1 MTPEKWEVYIAIARK
16 VESNGSGDDVSRNP
30 SDLAMQQDFIDT
42 FARHL
47 PAPARVLAP
56 GAISEAAMLAER
68 GYETHALVLG
78 RDNVRWLN
86 DARSRLPDPNL
97 LVSDGKKFWFYTPP
111 FDEGE
116 QGQVIE
122 KKTSEVQTKFAHALL
137 SGSFSI
143 ARNMKVKQEKPS
155 RFALIPK
162 KGTAG
167 TVIRAEIEVDP
178 GEKLIK
184 KVILSHRD
192 GTRSE
197 ISLSA
202 IKLGEPLE
210 DRLFNFV
217 PPPDTDVIKE

>member
-1 MTPEKWEVYIAIARK
+1 MTKRLPGSINFIGLIGIMSLTLQPVHAAKLPPLLQEVEAKYARATTLEADFSQINVVSALKRTKTSSGHIQFKRPDKIRWETVK
-16 VESNGSGDDVSRNP
+16 
-30 SDLAMQQDFIDT
+30 
-42 FARHL
+42 
-47 PAPARVLAP
+47 
-56 GAISEAAMLAER
+56 
-68 GYETHALVLG
+68 
-78 RDNVRWLN
+78 
-86 DARSRLPDPNL
+86 PDPNL

-192 GTRSE
+192 GNRSE

>member
-97 LVSDGKKFWFYTPP
+97 LVVRERDAHDLDYPANFFDGYFTVQVHEHWIAPHIHVGEVRYCSRDGAIAFVDACGTTNPAQRQIWHTNLVNEEQVLEQWQYWG
-111 FDEGE
+111 FDERWRGN
-116 QGQVIE
+116 
-122 KKTSEVQTKFAHALL
+122 
-137 SGSFSI
+137 SGN
-143 ARNMKVKQEKPS
+143 ARPQFV
-155 RFALIPK
+155 
-162 KGTAG
+162 
-167 TVIRAEIEVDP
+167 V
-178 GEKLIK
+178 EKLPAGHSSFKNSGYVNHIMRMRAA
-184 KVILSHRD
+184 L
-192 GTRSE
+192 
-197 ISLSA
+197 
-202 IKLGEPLE
+202 
-210 DRLFNFV
+210 
-217 PPPDTDVIKE
+217 

>member
-1 MTPEKWEVYIAIARK
+1 MKKRVHGFIQFIGLIGIMSLTLHPVHAAKLPRLLQEVEAKYARATTLEADFSQINVLSALKRTKTSSGHIQFKRPNKIRWETLK
-16 VESNGSGDDVSRNP
+16 
-30 SDLAMQQDFIDT
+30 
-42 FARHL
+42 
-47 PAPARVLAP
+47 
-56 GAISEAAMLAER
+56 
-68 GYETHALVLG
+68 
-78 RDNVRWLN
+78 
-86 DARSRLPDPNL
+86 PDPNL

-184 KVILSHRD
+184 KVTLLHRD
-192 GTRSE
+192 GNRSE

-210 DRLFNFV
+210 DRLFSFV
-217 PPPDTDVIKE
+217 PPPNTDIVKE